1 MTMLKMN
8 ITERHPNGR
17 LVFDVRMQSALG
29 RLEVPIS
36 IDDQGTQT
44 RNEGAVLRTAIELA
58 GAFAADAKGQLAT

>member
-36 IDDQGTQT
+36 IDDQGTQL
-44 RNEGAVLRTAIELA
+44 RNEGAVLRSAIELA
-58 GAFAADAKGQLAT
+58 EAFAADAKGQLAT